1 MTQYCTQQNELP
13 DAIRGYVV
21 DALTEAETFRAAV
34 KTTTGGLT
42 QTVWLAV
49 TSDNLFVVV
58 SKLIDATLVSV
69 PLTSVTSIEAD
80 RVDLPGER
88 RREITLETVDDSF
101 TYELHDPDGEFIE
114 TVQTAVAAVPD
125 PELTDPTHPTDIDHA
140 IQNCEDVV
148 EAAAS
153 ARSDGSFD
161 EATEQYET
169 ASTGYRTV
177 LERLPAGDDRHDA
190 IEAAL
195 TDIQAVQRQITELQ
209 ERRETVTNRLTAA
222 ENSFQTAVRAHVNG
236 EQTVAKIRY
245 RQARD
250 GFEEAL
256 ELIDDDLPVFEKP
269 IQVSSD
275 ADALA
280 VSGPLAEFS
289 RLSAATTDALSDK
302 EIATVGDLQSRAVG
316 SSTIDTDGSEPTP
329 PVRDRFESTAI
340 DQADV
345 PILVALSCQRTGA
358 ISFTARSDVQRRI
371 DQTTFGYDATV

>member
-1 MTQYCTQQNELP
+1 MTEYCTQQNELP

-21 DALTEAETFRAAV
+21 DALSEAETFRAAV

-69 PLTSVTSIEAD
+69 PLTTVTSIEVD

-88 RREITLETVDDSF
+88 RREISLETVDDSF
-101 TYELHDPDGEFIE
+101 TYELHDPDGEFTD
-114 TVQTAVAAVPD
+114 TVQTAVAGVPD

-153 ARSDGSFD
+153 ARSEGSLD
-161 EATEQYET
+161 EASDQYET
-169 ASTGYRTV
+169 AITGYRTV
-177 LERLPAGDDRHDA
+177 LERLSTGDDRRDA
-190 IEAAL
+190 IEEAL
-195 TDIQAVQRQITELQ
+195 TDIQAARQQLSELQ
-209 ERRETVTNRLTAA
+209 ERRETVKTRLTAA
-222 ENSFQTAVRAHVNG
+222 ENSFQTAVRAHANG

-250 GFEEAL
+250 GFEDAL
-256 ELIDDDLPVFEKP
+256 ELIDGDLSVFAKP
-269 IQVSSD
+269 IRISPD
-275 ADALA
+275 ADTLA

-289 RLSAATTDALSDK
+289 RLSTASIEALFDD
-302 EIATVGDLQSRAVG
+302 EIATVADLQGRAAGPTAV
-316 SSTIDTDGSEPTP
+316 DTAGSEPTP
-329 PVRDRFESTAI
+329 TVGDLSESAAI
-340 DQADV
+340 DRADV
-345 PILVALSCQRTGA
+345 PVLLALSWQRTEP
-358 ISFTARSDVQRRI
+358 ISFAARSDVEHRL
-371 DQTTFGYDATV
+371 DQATSGYDETV